1 MILEEKVELLTNIVL
16 YDDKIA
22 RLVLSCSLGI
32 GAYNAILDIMDNF
45 DKKPFGSYNFY
56 DIEREF
62 EKIGVD
68 RQTLKHILIIFYSE
82 RRFINTLTN
91 YLKTN
96 YESFGNVS
104 YELETMYNDLVANLH
119 ERSVFLRLWKG
130 GSVS

>member
-1 MILEEKVELLTNIVL
+1 MTLEEKVELLTNVVL

-32 GAYNAILDIMDNF
+32 GAYNAIFDIMDNF

-68 RQTLKHILIIFYSE
+68 RQTLKIVLKTFYAE

-104 YELETMYNDLVANLH
+104 CELVDMYNDLVVNLH
-119 ERSVFLRLWKG
+119 
-130 GSVS
+130 